1 RGTDSMKHQ
10 VLAGGSWPT
19 PQQQTL
25 LRAALLRGDDALCA
39 WEDWKANS
47 NIDNVDRG
55 SFRLLPLLYHNL
67 ASLQNADAL
76 MPKLKGIYRQTW
88 YKNQLLFREI
98 AQVLNAFQLAGIE
111 TLVLKGAALNV
122 LYYKD
127 VGLRPMQDFDLLI
140 RLKDKDK
147 ALQLMSTLR
156 WELNVKAPHG
166 WSFKNGA
173 GYEVDLHWHALAQC
187 CKEHDDDDFWTGS
200 VPAQVAGVPTRALN
214 PTDQLLHVC
223 VHGVTWNEVPPVRW
237 IADASMILRADPIDW
252 SRLIAQAQKREL
264 ILTLRESLNYL
275 RKLVDAPV
283 PAPILQ
289 ALDALSVSRS
299 EQWDYAA
306 KICRPEEWTPFYA
319 FWTYYREYLRSVEGK
334 NIFHKVFG
342 FPGFLQYLWKLNH
355 LWQVPIYALMGAVK
369 RTWRTVRTSI

>member
-1 RGTDSMKHQ
+1 MKHP
-10 VLAGGSWPT
+10 VPSGGSWPT

-25 LRAALLRGDDALCA
+25 LRAALLQGDDALCA

-47 NIDNVDRG
+47 NIDNVDPG
-55 SFRLLPLLYHNL
+55 SFRLLPLLYRNL
-67 ASLQNADAL
+67 ASHQNTDAL

-98 AQVLNAFQLAGIE
+98 GQVLNAFQLAGIE

-127 VGLRPMQDFDLLI
+127 AGLRPMQDFDLLV
-140 RLKDKDK
+140 RLKDQAR
-147 ALQLMSTLR
+147 ALQLMNTLR

-173 GYEVDLHWHALAQC
+173 GREVDLHWHALAQC
-187 CKEHDDDDFWTGS
+187 CKEHDDDDFWAGS

-223 VHGVTWNEVPPVRW
+223 VHGVSWNEVPPVRW
-237 IADASMILRADPIDW
+237 IADASMILKADPIDW
-252 SRLIAQAQKREL
+252 NRLVAQAQKREL

-289 ALDALSVSRS
+289 ALGALSVSRT

-334 NIFHKVFG
+334 NMFHKVFG
-342 FPGFLQYLWKLNH
+342 FPGFLHYLWKLNH